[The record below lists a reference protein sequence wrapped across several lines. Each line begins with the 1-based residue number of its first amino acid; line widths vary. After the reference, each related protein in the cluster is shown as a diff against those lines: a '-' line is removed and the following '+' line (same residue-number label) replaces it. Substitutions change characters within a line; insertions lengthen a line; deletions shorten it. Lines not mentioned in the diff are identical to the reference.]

1 MSDPELSA
9 ASSRSR
15 GAGWRNALQQ
25 LYQGRLVRNIL
36 TTISG
41 SAGAQAINLALI
53 PVIMRIYGPDA
64 FGVVG
69 TFQSLSI
76 ILIPWCALTFP
87 MAIVLPLR
95 DNDARGLIKLSL
107 LMATIICSAAAV
119 LLYGYGAQFAGTLG
133 IDILTPYLMLLPI
146 VMFSSAVLE
155 ITQQWLY
162 RNQRFSLTARAATLH
177 ALLYNA
183 TRSLAGLVQSSAP
196 VLMVTS
202 ALYYVIHSA
211 LLLVGIRWQQGS
223 GAALVDA
230 QTPREPRKSLRQ
242 LAAEYRDFPVYRAP
256 QVLINA
262 LSVHMPTLVLASA
275 FGAVPAGFF
284 ALCLQVLAMPSN
296 FIGKAV
302 GSVYYPRITQAIHA
316 REPVT
321 RLLVRGVAGMALAG
335 LVPFATLAIAG
346 PWLFG
351 FAFGAQWQPA
361 GEYARWLAISEFAGF
376 IGGPCLVAVPALALQ
391 RGFLL
396 FEIISTGL
404 RVGAV
409 LTGAFVFMDALA
421 VVKAFA
427 AANVMIN
434 VSMIMIV
441 VFEGHRWYRRQASE
455 QPQVS
460 VPPGF

>member
-1 MSDPELSA
+1 MADPDLSVTA
-9 ASSRSR
+9 PQRSSV
-15 GAGWRNALQQ
+15 GWRAALQQ
-25 LYQGRLVRNIL
+25 LYRGRLVRNIL

-76 ILIPWCALTFP
+76 ILIPWCALTYP

-95 DNDARGLIKLSL
+95 DGEARGLIRLSL
-107 LMATIICSAAAV
+107 LVAAV
-119 LLYGYGAQFAGTLG
+119 ICGASALLLYGFGARFAASLG
-133 IDILTPYLMLLPI
+133 IDILIPYLMLLPI

-162 RNQRFSLTARAATLH
+162 RTQAFSLTARAATLH

-196 VLMVTS
+196 VLVVTS

-211 LLLVGIRWQQGS
+211 LLLIGIRLRGTAQLS
-223 GAALVDA
+223 AGARQVPEA
-230 QTPREPRKSLRQ
+230 PKKLRQ
-242 LAAEYRDFPVYRAP
+242 LAADYRDFPLYRAP

-302 GSVYYPRITQAIHA
+302 GSVYYPRITQTIHA

-321 RLLVRGVAGMALAG
+321 GLLVRGVAGMALAG
-335 LVPFATLAIAG
+335 LVPFITLAIAG

-351 FAFGAQWQPA
+351 LAFGAQWQPA
-361 GEYARWLAISEFAGF
+361 GEYARWLALSEFAGF
-376 IGGPCLVAVPALALQ
+376 IGGPCLVAVPALSLQ
-391 RGFLL
+391 KRFLVV
-396 FEIISTGL
+396 EVISTSL
-404 RVGAV
+404 RILAV
-409 LTGAFVFMDALA
+409 FAGAFVFKDALA
-421 VVKAFA
+421 VVMAFA
-427 AANVMIN
+427 AANVAIN
-434 VSMIMIV
+434 LSMIIIV
-441 VFEGHRWYRRQASE
+441 LFEGQRWYRRLESNASAL
-455 QPQVS
+455 S
-460 VPPGF
+460 SAT

>member
-1 MSDPELSA
+1 MIDPQLSA
-9 ASSRSR
+9 SAPQSRR
-15 GAGWRNALQQ
+15 VGWRAGLQQ
-25 LYQGRLVRNIL
+25 FYRGRLVRNIL

-69 TFQSLSI
+69 TFQSLII
-76 ILIPWCALTFP
+76 ILIPWCALTYP
-87 MAIVLPLR
+87 MAIVLPVR
-95 DNDARGLIKLSL
+95 DDDARGLIRLSL
-107 LMATIICSAAAV
+107 LIAATVCAASAL
-119 LLYGYGAQFAGTLG
+119 LLYGYGAQFAASLG

-162 RNQRFSLTARAATLH
+162 RTQRFSLTARAATLH

-183 TRSLAGLVQSSAP
+183 TRSLAGLIQSSAP
-196 VLMVTS
+196 VLVVTS
-202 ALYYVIHSA
+202 ALYYVIHSS
-211 LLLVGIRWQQGS
+211 LLLIGIRLGGDQIPLSNAHPSDVGQ
-223 GAALVDA
+223 
-230 QTPREPRKSLRQ
+230 RKSLRQ
-242 LAAEYRDFPVYRAP
+242 LALDYRDFPVYRAP

-302 GSVYYPRITQAIHA
+302 GSVYYPRITQATHA
-316 REPVT
+316 HEPVT
-321 RLLVRGVAGMALAG
+321 RLLARGVAGMALAG

-351 FAFGAQWQPA
+351 LAFGAQWEPA
-361 GEYARWLAISEFAGF
+361 GEYARWLALSEFAGF
-376 IGGPCLVAVPALALQ
+376 IGGPCQVAIPALSLQ
-391 RGFLL
+391 KRFLV
-396 FEIISTGL
+396 FEIVSTSLRIS
-404 RVGAV
+404 AV
-409 LTGAFVFMDALA
+409 FTGALFFKEALA
-421 VVKAFA
+421 VVMAFA
-427 AANVMIN
+427 AANVVIN
-434 VSMIMIV
+434 LSMIAIV
-441 VFEGHRWYRRQASE
+441 LFEGHRGYRRQIA
-455 QPQVS
+455 
-460 VPPGF
+460 

>member
-1 MSDPELSA
+1 MADPELSVIA
-9 ASSRSR
+9 PQPRST
-15 GAGWRNALQQ
+15 GWRSALQQ
-25 LYQGRLVRNIL
+25 FFRGRLVRNIL

-76 ILIPWCALTFP
+76 ILIPWCALTYP
-87 MAIVLPLR
+87 TAIVLPVH
-95 DNDARGLIKLSL
+95 DSDARGLIRLSL
-107 LMATIICSAAAV
+107 RVAAV
-119 LLYGYGAQFAGTLG
+119 ICGTSALLLYGFGAQFATAMG
-133 IDILTPYLMLLPI
+133 IDILIPYLMLLPI

-162 RNQRFSLTARAATLH
+162 RTQRFSLTARGATLH

-183 TRSLAGLVQSSAP
+183 TRSLAGLVQASAP
-196 VLMVTS
+196 VLVVTS
-202 ALYYVIHSA
+202 ALYYIIHSS
-211 LLLVGIRWQQGS
+211 LLLIGIRLRHDSNPTTSDYLIDGK
-223 GAALVDA
+223 
-230 QTPREPRKSLRQ
+230 PRKNLRQ
-242 LAAEYRDFPVYRAP
+242 LAAEYRDFPIYRAP

-316 REPVT
+316 NEPVT
-321 RLLVRGVAGMALAG
+321 RLLARGVAGMALAG

-346 PWLFG
+346 PWLFSV
-351 FAFGAQWQPA
+351 AFGAQWQPA
-361 GEYARWLAISEFAGF
+361 GEYARWLALSEFAGF
-376 IGGPCLVAVPALALQ
+376 IGGPCLVAVPALSLQ
-391 RGFLL
+391 KRFLIV
-396 FEIISTGL
+396 EIVSTSL
-404 RVGAV
+404 RILAV
-409 LTGAFVFMDALA
+409 LAGAFVFKEALA
-421 VVKAFA
+421 VVMAFA
-427 AANVMIN
+427 AANVAIN
-434 VSMIMIV
+434 LAMIV
-441 VFEGHRWYRRQASE
+441 IVLFEGQHWYRRLNS
-455 QPQVS
+455 
-460 VPPGF
+460 